1 MKACGVCMCVSLK
14 RKLSEGLYALQ
25 NPNLPSLTRNT
36 GPSLINQSSGECNYV
51 LLAESTQTLW
61 PKTSAFQLGVFK
73 IKRRGGGG
81 GGKKKGKRTAMCVC
95 TSQTAQNL
103 LAHNRRISISCQ
115 CSNYLSKL
123 TKNIPACANLI

>member
-1 MKACGVCMCVSLK
+1 MKACGVCVCVSLK

-36 GPSLINQSSGECNYV
+36 GPSLISQFSGECNYV

-73 IKRRGGGG
+73 IKRKGRGGGR
-81 GGKKKGKRTAMCVC
+81 KRAKGQQCVC
-95 TSQTAQNL
+95 VQVKRHKI

>member
-1 MKACGVCMCVSLK
+1 MKAYGVCVCVSLK

-36 GPSLINQSSGECNYV
+36 GPSLISQFSGECNYV

-73 IKRRGGGG
+73 IKRKGGGG
-81 GGKKKGKRTAMCVC
+81 GGEKGQKDSNVCVYK
-95 TSQTAQNL
+95 
-103 LAHNRRISISCQ
+103 
-115 CSNYLSKL
+115 SNG
-123 TKNIPACANLI
+123 TKS